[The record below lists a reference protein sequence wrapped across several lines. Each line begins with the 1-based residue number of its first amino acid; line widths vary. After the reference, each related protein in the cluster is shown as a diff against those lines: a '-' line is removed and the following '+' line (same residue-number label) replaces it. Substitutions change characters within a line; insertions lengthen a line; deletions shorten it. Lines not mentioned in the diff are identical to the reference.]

1 MGGRK
6 LTPRLPFFKRNLS
19 SKEGVTKALIFRH
32 NVRTSL
38 SARTLNTSCIFLFMT
53 EKELIGKIRE
63 LRQIKP
69 RKEWVFSVKKDIL
82 RTLPGART
90 LDIGEEPKIK
100 WSSIL
105 DIFSYKPVLAGA
117 VTVSFLILFSLFV
130 SSQNS
135 LPGDLLYPVKKITE
149 KIQAVFVSGE
159 EKQMVQLELANKR
172 LEELSKITQKN
183 QVEKLAPAIKEYQAS
198 VSEAAKN
205 IKKITKEIIQ
215 QNQKME
221 ETKARIEL
229 SLGVKIDEAE
239 NLENTITNKI
249 AEAKTAEVQ
258 IKDLEGSTLNEA
270 QQKTLEE
277 TKQAFED
284 GNYRLALELIQLLPS
299 QR

>member
-1 MGGRK
+1 MI
-6 LTPRLPFFKRNLS
+6 
-19 SKEGVTKALIFRH
+19 V
-32 NVRTSL
+32 
-38 SARTLNTSCIFLFMT
+38 MT

-69 RKEWVFSVKKDIL
+69 KKDWAFLVKKEIL
-82 RTLPGART
+82 
-90 LDIGEEPKIK
+90 GEEPKLK

-117 VTVSFLILFSLFV
+117 VTVSFLILFSFFI

-149 KIQAVFVSGE
+149 KAQAVFVSGE

-221 ETKARIEL
+221 ETKAKIEL